1 MTASAATSPQRSG
14 AQKTRWRPDPVLVTL
29 CVTQLISWGTLYYV
43 LPAVAA
49 EIVADTGWSLVS
61 VMAAFSA
68 GLLVSAG
75 VGVGFGGLLDRF
87 GGRVVMAWSS
97 ALATAGVALVA
108 TASTFPMFVVAWVV
122 VGVAQAGVLYQAA
135 FTVIGLRYGAT
146 AGRPLLV
153 VTLVAGLASTLYVP
167 GATLLAEVVGWRGTY
182 LVLAALLAVVTIP
195 LHALLLPRRDPA
207 PRQVP
212 NGERMGNPVVV
223 RSSRFIRLCLGVTL
237 LSFSVYAVSINL
249 IPLLSERGIDARA
262 AALLLGLVG
271 VGQVV
276 GRVLFTALNRVV
288 PLPLRAL
295 LVGAVATLTLVAFAL
310 ISGPFAVLVLLALL
324 AGAARGALTLVQAT
338 AVVERWGTERLGT
351 LNGVFSAPITASIA
365 LAPVAGVALAAAVGS
380 FPLAV
385 ALLAGV
391 AAVGALLVFERPRRG
406 AHLTEVGR
414 GALGHQG
421 PCADRGDEDWQRQA
435 LR

>member
-1 MTASAATSPQRSG
+1 MTASAATSPQRSE

-75 VGVGFGGLLDRF
+75 VGIGFGGLLDRF

-108 TASTFPMFVVAWVV
+108 AASTFPMFVVAWVV

-135 FTVIGLRYGAT
+135 FTVIGLRYGAA

-182 LVLAALLAVVTIP
+182 LVLGALLAVVTIP
-195 LHALLLPRRDPA
+195 LHALLLPRRDPT
-207 PRQVP
+207 PRRVP
-212 NGERMGNPVVV
+212 NGERMGHPVVV

-237 LSFSVYAVSINL
+237 LSFSVYAVSLNL

-276 GRVLFTALNRVV
+276 GRVLFTVLNRVV

-295 LVGAVATLTLVAFAL
+295 LVGAVASLTLVAFAL

-338 AVVERWGTERLGT
+338 AVIERWGTERLGT

-391 AAVGALLVFERPRRG
+391 AAIGALLVFERPRRG
-406 AHLTEVGR
+406 SHLMAEGR
-414 GALGHQG
+414 RALGHQE
-421 PCADRGDEDWQRQA
+421 PCAVRGDEGWQEQA

>member
-1 MTASAATSPQRSG
+1 MTASAAPSPQSSG

-87 GGRVVMAWSS
+87 GGRVVVALSS

-135 FTVIGLRYGAT
+135 FTVIGLRYGAA

-182 LVLAALLAVVTIP
+182 LVLGALLAVVTIP
-195 LHALLLPRRDPA
+195 LHALLLPRRDPV

-212 NGERMGNPVVV
+212 NGERMENPVVV

-237 LSFSVYAVSINL
+237 LSFSVYAVSLNL

-276 GRVLFTALNRVV
+276 GRVLFTVLNRVV

-295 LVGAVATLTLVAFAL
+295 LVGAVASLTLVAFAL

-414 GALGHQG
+414 RALGHQG
-421 PCADRGDEDWQRQA
+421 PCADRRDEDWQRQA